1 MSEARSPQSPD
12 PQYQGQATF
21 LAMETIPVFP
31 LSGLPTLRTLKYIMT
46 RQFFRIGILCCILFH
61 AGSPILSLA
70 QAPTTRPLTIEPMT
84 SILGLAEW
92 DWTQAR
98 TTFVPGTEPISIT
111 TMSRTR
117 QLGSHGYYDIY
128 ESISNDHGRTWSA
141 PRLIPSLSRHQDDDG
156 YEVAAGDLWPTYH
169 PATHKVI
176 VTGKTFNFANGR
188 QENFLKEKVAYAV
201 KSLQDGRW
209 GPLKTMDMPSLDH
222 SGASILAANA
232 GCNQPFVL
240 PGGDLL
246 LPIRYQRTR
255 DQRVYTS
262 VIARCRFDGEQL
274 VYVEHGTEHS
284 IARDRGLYEP
294 SVIAFKGRYYL
305 TLRADHAAYVTR
317 GQDGLHYDPVKEWR
331 FDDGDLLGSYNTQQH
346 WVHVG
351 DQLYLVYTRLG
362 ADNDH
367 VFRHRAPLFIA
378 RVDPERLVV
387 IRKTERVLLP
397 ENHACLGNSG
407 ICRIGDLES
416 WVTCGEVRVSYGK
429 RKGEANKVLFS
440 RMVAD

>member
-12 PQYQGQATF
+12 SKYLGQATF
-21 LAMETIPVFP
+21 LAMETIPVVP
-31 LSGLPTLRTLKYIMT
+31 LSGLPALLTLRSCIMK
-46 RQFFRIGILCCILFH
+46 QWLLNGIFFCVLFH
-61 AGSPILSLA
+61 AGSPILCQSQTLTA
-70 QAPTTRPLTIEPMT
+70 APLRIEPMT
-84 SILGLAEW
+84 SIQGLAEW

-98 TTFVPGTEPISIT
+98 TVFVPGTEPILIT

-117 QLGSHGYYDIY
+117 KLGSHGYYDIY
-128 ESISNDHGRTWSA
+128 ESISRDRGQTWSA
-141 PRLIPSLSRHQDDDG
+141 PRLIPSLSRHQDAEG
-156 YEVAAGDLWPTYH
+156 YEIAAGDLWPTYH
-169 PATHKVI
+169 PATRKVI
-176 VTGKTFNFANGR
+176 ATGKTFNFANGS
-188 QENFLKEKVAYAV
+188 QEDFLKEKVAYAV
-201 KSLQDGRW
+201 KSLQDGEW

-246 LPIRYQRTR
+246 LPIRYQRAR

>member
-12 PQYQGQATF
+12 PQYQGQATL
-21 LAMETIPVFP
+21 LAMETIPVVL
-31 LSGLPTLRTLKYIMT
+31 LSGLPALHTLRYCMMKQWLLTGI
-46 RQFFRIGILCCILFH
+46 FFCVFFY
-61 AGSPILSLA
+61 AGSPILCQSQTLTSA
-70 QAPTTRPLTIEPMT
+70 PLTIESMT
-84 SILGLAEW
+84 SIQGLAEW

-117 QLGSHGYYDIY
+117 KLGSHGYYDIY
-128 ESISNDHGRTWSA
+128 ESISRDRGQTWSA
-141 PRLIPSLSRHQDDDG
+141 PRLIPSLGRHQDDDG

-176 VTGKTFNFANGR
+176 VTGKTFNFANGS
-188 QENFLKEKVAYAV
+188 QEDFLKEKVAYAV

-209 GPLKTMDMPSLDH
+209 GPLKTMDIPSLDH
-222 SGASILAANA
+222 SGANILAANA

-240 PGGDLL
+240 PEGDLL
-246 LPIRYQRTR
+246 LPIRYQRTQ

-262 VIARCRFDGEQL
+262 VVARCRFDGEEL
-274 VYVEHGTEHS
+274 LYLEHGTEHS

-294 SVIAFKGRYYL
+294 SVIAFKGGYYL

-346 WVHVG
+346 WAHVG
-351 DQLYLVYTRLG
+351 DQLYLVYTRRG
-362 ADNDH
+362 AGNDH

-407 ICRIGDLES
+407 ICRVGDQES

-429 RKGEANKVLFS
+429 RKGEVNRVLFS
-440 RMVAD
+440 RMIAD